1 MKLIQ
6 QGAEAKI
13 YLDNQTILKDRIPK
27 SYRHPQLDKQIRTRR
42 TKSESKILIKAL
54 EIGANIPK
62 VISTDKFNIEIEY
75 IDGDKLSETL
85 NNYDEKK
92 QFKTMKQLG
101 EQVAL
106 LHDNNIIHGDLTTSN
121 TILSNDKTYIIDFGL
136 GFISTKTEDKA
147 VDLHLIKQA
156 LEAKHF
162 QNHQDLF
169 NQFLKTYKNK
179 EVIKRLEVVEKR
191 GRYKH

>member
-121 TILSNDKTYIIDFGL
+121 VILKSPSQSTSEAVYQRSGLPSNHGTKKSISIFQKVRKT
-136 GFISTKTEDKA
+136 
-147 VDLHLIKQA
+147 LHEK
-156 LEAKHF
+156 
-162 QNHQDLF
+162 
-169 NQFLKTYKNK
+169 LK
-179 EVIKRLEVVEKR
+179 EKS
-191 GRYKH
+191 